1 MQVIDQLVTAQIM
14 IQNCF
19 DNLWQVFNFIV
30 PIEQNCTNSC
40 PEGQLVKMN
49 GQPPLQNL
57 IDLYI
62 HNTDNF
68 FMENYLN
75 SRLYSCKDMKENING
90 LIIAPPSVTLVPD
103 NKNCP
108 EICPGQLMK
117 LSLVQWKK

>member
-68 FMENYLN
+68 LW
-75 SRLYSCKDMKENING
+75 K
-90 LIIAPPSVTLVPD
+90 II
-103 NKNCP
+103 
-108 EICPGQLMK
+108 
-117 LSLVQWKK
+117 